1 MLKFKKK
8 EDGLFTIVDIVPEG
22 TKRSNLGKFVLKN
35 DINDELFECTYN
47 APHSSQE
54 EILVNKNKYL
64 TGEYLGLVE
73 FRERSG
79 QLQVPFHAKLVKL
92 IKKTDNN

>member
-1 MLKFKKK
+1 MLKFKKQ

-22 TKRSNLGKFVLKN
+22 IKRSNLGKFVLKN

-54 EILVNKNKYL
+54 EILINKDKYI
-64 TGEYLGLVE
+64 GHYKALVE

-79 QLQVPFHAKLVKL
+79 ISQVPFHAKCVKL
-92 IKKTDNN
+92 INS